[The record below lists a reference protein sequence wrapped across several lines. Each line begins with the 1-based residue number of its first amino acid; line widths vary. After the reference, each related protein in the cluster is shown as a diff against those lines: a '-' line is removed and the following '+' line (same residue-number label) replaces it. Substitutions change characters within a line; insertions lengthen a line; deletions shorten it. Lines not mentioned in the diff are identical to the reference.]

1 MSTEQQIDLAA
12 VVAAMPVINTVGELR
27 TLLEQLPDETGLC
40 LDEHYRAVPDASN
53 HEALIVTPRL
63 VDYVIESGS
72 SVPRKMSELT
82 LTQVYVPTSRAE
94 QAAAVA
100 SRDDLPPY
108 SEYPQAQYYLEGG
121 ELRLG
126 LKGLSWVLGE
136 VAYLVRDV
144 GVEHVQAGSDVA
156 SALQAEA
163 ERIADSGM
171 RIRKLADEVEATG

>member
-27 TLLEQLPDETGLC
+27 TLLEQLPDEMGLC

-53 HEALIVTPRL
+53 HGVLIVTPRL
-63 VDYVIESGS
+63 VDYVIESGTS
-72 SVPRKMSELT
+72 APRKMSELT
-82 LTQVYVPTSRAE
+82 LTQVYVPSSRAE
-94 QAAAVA
+94 QAAVA
-100 SRDDLPPY
+100 SRDDLPPF

-121 ELRLG
+121 ELGLG

-144 GVEHVQAGSDVA
+144 GVEHVQTGSDVA
-156 SALQAEA
+156 SALQVEA

-171 RIRKLADEVEATG
+171 QIRKLADEVEATG